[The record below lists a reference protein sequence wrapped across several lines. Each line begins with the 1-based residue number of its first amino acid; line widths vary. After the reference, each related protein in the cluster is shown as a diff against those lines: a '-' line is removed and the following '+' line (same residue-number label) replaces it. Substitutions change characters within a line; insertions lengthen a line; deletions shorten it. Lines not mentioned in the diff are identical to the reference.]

1 MTREADAPTTVPAA
15 SVAQAERQPARDAP
29 LVSILVRSMGRPQ
42 LHDALAS
49 IGAQSHP
56 ALEAVVVA
64 ACGPDHPPVPAQ
76 AGHATVRLVVPTER
90 LPRPRAANA
99 AIDAAQGEWLGFLDD
114 DDRLLPGHVEAL
126 LASAGDARLAY
137 GRTRLRDMR
146 GAELGYF
153 GDPHQVLRLLQ
164 LPIFHLSGALFHR
177 DLVARGARF
186 DESLAGHDDT
196 DFWLQCSRLTTF
208 SASTAVVS
216 EWAVE
221 DGSSGL
227 GFGRNADPVH
237 AKSAM
242 VDVQAKWAAVDAA
255 ERDEVSRLLAQALDA
270 AAQQPHA
277 ALEAA
282 RRALALRPRDL
293 HALSVCAMLLAR
305 NGRAGEPVT
314 LLEQGLRIA
323 PSSPELAQN
332 LRAARRAAGLP
343 PTTPPPAP

>member
-1 MTREADAPTTVPAA
+1 MSREPDHPPTIRHGATAAADGSPANG
-15 SVAQAERQPARDAP
+15 AP

-49 IGAQSHP
+49 IAAQAHP

-64 ACGPDHPPVPAQ
+64 ACGPGHPPVPAH
-76 AGHATVRLVVPTER
+76 AGHAAVRLVVPAER

-99 AIDAAQGEWLGFLDD
+99 ALDAARGEWLGFLDD

-126 LASAGDARLAY
+126 LAAAGEARLAY
-137 GRTRLRDMR
+137 GRTRLRDAR
-146 GAELGYF
+146 GAGIGFF
-153 GDPHQVLRLLQ
+153 GDPHQVLGLLQ

-177 DLVARGARF
+177 ELVAHGARF

-196 DFWLQCSRLTTF
+196 DFWLQCSRLTAF
-208 SASTAVVS
+208 AASPSVVS

-227 GFGRNADPVH
+227 GFGRNADPAH
-237 AKSAM
+237 ANAAM
-242 VDVQAKWAAVDAA
+242 RDVQAKWAAIDAA
-255 ERDEVSRLLAQALDA
+255 ERDEVARLLALALASA
-270 AAQQPHA
+270 AHSPPD

-282 RRALALRPRDL
+282 RRARALRPRDL
-293 HALSVCAMLLAR
+293 HAISVCAMLLAR
-305 NGRAGEPVT
+305 TGRAGDAVA

-323 PSSPELAQN
+323 PSSPEIAHN
-332 LRAARRAAGLP
+332 LRAARRAAGLA
-343 PTTPPPAP
+343 PTTPPTAS